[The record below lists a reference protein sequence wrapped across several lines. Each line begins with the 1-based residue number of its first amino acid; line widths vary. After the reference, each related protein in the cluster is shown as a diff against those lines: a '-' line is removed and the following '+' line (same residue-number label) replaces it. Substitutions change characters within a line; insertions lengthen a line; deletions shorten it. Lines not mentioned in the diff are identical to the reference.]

1 MVTVRRISFKLQ
13 APSCNQSKT
22 SIKTQLLFLYK
33 LLVVVLFLV
42 LYATGSLVLVII
54 VIFMDTC
61 R

>member
-1 MVTVRRISFKLQ
+1 MVTITRISFKLQ
-13 APSCNQSKT
+13 APSCNQSRI

-33 LLVVVLFLV
+33 QLVVVLFLV
-42 LYATGSLVLVII
+42 LYAIGSLVLVII